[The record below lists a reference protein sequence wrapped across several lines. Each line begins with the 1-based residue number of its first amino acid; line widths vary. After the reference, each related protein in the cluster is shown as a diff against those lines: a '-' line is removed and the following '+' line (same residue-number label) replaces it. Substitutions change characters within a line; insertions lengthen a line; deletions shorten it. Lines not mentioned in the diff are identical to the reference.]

1 MTVSSTEK
9 GFDVSCIANIN
20 KRSHIDSQNQ
30 KIVFIEP
37 ITNSKLCTSL

>member
-30 KIVFIEP
+30 QEYAPVWGRA
-37 ITNSKLCTSL
+37 